1 MNRNVTPPLGM
12 AFSSSLLEWAAQEIF
27 GESHQQIASN

>member
-1 MNRNVTPPLGM
+1 MNRNVTPPLCM
-12 AFSSSLLEWAAQEIF
+12 ASSSSLLEWTQEIF